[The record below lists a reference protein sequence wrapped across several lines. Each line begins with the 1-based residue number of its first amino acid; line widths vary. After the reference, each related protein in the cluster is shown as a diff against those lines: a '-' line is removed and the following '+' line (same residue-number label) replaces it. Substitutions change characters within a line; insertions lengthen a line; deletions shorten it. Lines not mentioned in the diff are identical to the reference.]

1 MNVPNIA
8 LTLGTQ
14 LRRNLKPLATVAT
27 VATPATALRGGVLRR
42 CHLIKEVATGGN
54 TNPLLNISRLYLP
67 LRGASLLPV
76 KNQRQQNL
84 VCDYAGKPRNPVLLP
99 LLPVF
104 LKPDVHVYV
113 CFHGAGLR
121 NEPAFWTVYR
131 AGESARAT
139 FCSDGN
145 RGAYGSYTSRAP
157 GAAPAT
163 ENRARTGKR

>member
-14 LRRNLKPLATVAT
+14 LRRNLKPLAT

-84 VCDYAGKPRNPVLLP
+84 VGDYAGKPRNPVLLP
-99 LLPVF
+99 LLPLLPVF
-104 LKPDVHVYV
+104 LKSDAQMYA
-113 CFHGAGLR
+113 CYSGGA
-121 NEPAFWTVYR
+121 TQ
-131 AGESARAT
+131 
-139 FCSDGN
+139 
-145 RGAYGSYTSRAP
+145 
-157 GAAPAT
+157 
-163 ENRARTGKR
+163 